1 MAYLSDEYKM
11 TKDQID
17 VVLRHVGDNITPEI
31 LLMIDYAY
39 HHTDENYDGGLSFLD
54 RLYKKIILYYNI
66 QWVLPN
72 LKDTIRDAANPKKA
86 FVDILNEILEDSMV
100 ACYGV

>member
-1 MAYLSDEYKM
+1 MAYISDEYKM
-11 TKDQID
+11 TKTQVD

-54 RLYKKIILYYNI
+54 RLYKKLILYYDI
-66 QWVLPN
+66 RWVLPN
-72 LKDTIRDAANPKKA
+72 MKDSIRDAANPKTT
-86 FVDILNEILEDSMV
+86 FLDILNEILEDGMV
-100 ACYGV
+100 NCYGV